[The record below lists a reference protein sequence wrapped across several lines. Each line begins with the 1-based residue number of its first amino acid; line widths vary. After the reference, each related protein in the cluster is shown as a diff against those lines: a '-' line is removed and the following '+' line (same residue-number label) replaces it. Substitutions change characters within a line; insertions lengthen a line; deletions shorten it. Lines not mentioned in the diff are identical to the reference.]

1 MEKTQNSNSER
12 IGIDSAVMFYPFAD
26 WSEGKGYYFG
36 CVVDADRNNV
46 TDPEEDQ
53 PGLKEWHL
61 EYMGG
66 GIYELEYC
74 PAENCMHTVYRG
86 KIPTREFFVSLMAN
100 VEDAPKIDLVKE
112 EDGQ

>member
-36 CVVDADRNNV
+36 CVVDADGNNV
-46 TDPEEDQ
+46 TDPDEDQ
-53 PGLKEWHL
+53 PDLTEWHL

-66 GIYELEYC
+66 GIYELEEYY
-74 PAENCMHTVYRG
+74 PAEKCMYTVYRG

-100 VEDAPKIDLVKE
+100 VEDAPKIDLVK
-112 EDGQ
+112 